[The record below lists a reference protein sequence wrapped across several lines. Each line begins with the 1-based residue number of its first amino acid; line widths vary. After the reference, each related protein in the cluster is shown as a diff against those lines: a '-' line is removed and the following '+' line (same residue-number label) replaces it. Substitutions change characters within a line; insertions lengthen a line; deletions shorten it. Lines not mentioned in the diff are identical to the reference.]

1 MRLVRA
7 NWRFLVVVTAAVLA
21 TLAFHV
27 VGDRMN
33 MLSAALI
40 GMLPVGLAAWMFGA
54 RVALAILLAEAIG
67 NLDLMISSTDG
78 DAVTADEI
86 LLGLALC
93 VVGLAA
99 GAAFADKRRLTRSLL
114 TEPVTGLANR
124 EALVL
129 AMQRH
134 MNAGDQ
140 RMTLAM
146 VHVPE
151 LTEISETFG
160 HEIGDEVLRTI
171 GQRIRRTA
179 GSNGLAVKG
188 VRDLFGIV
196 WPDQALGDTDVA
208 NAMIACAS
216 GVFDVNGTSFE
227 LTAHAAI
234 GRWAITGGTS
244 PDDVIRATR
253 TALDRAGQTGRA
265 WLAAERATD
274 VGRSRLEVVSELRYG
289 IAHDQLRL
297 HYQPILELP
306 SRKLRGFEALVRWEH
321 PTRGL
326 VPPAEFI
333 PLAEQSGLIVPLTE
347 WVLHEVM
354 RQMYRWDLAGIRPQ
368 ISVNVGAK
376 VLSTPARLPELVE
389 RLINSYG
396 VEATR
401 LVIEVTESDIMTD
414 ANRSVAV
421 LRALKKLGVRIEM
434 DDFGTGY
441 SSLAYL
447 RQLPLDG
454 VKIDRSFVRTL
465 LTDVNTAAIVRA
477 AIELSHA
484 LGLEAVAEG
493 VEDEAVLSRLQADG
507 CDSAQGYL
515 FAKPMPAAAVP
526 AWIDSTGTAT
536 ARLDN
541 DPMPVATAAEKG
553 LVLLVDDDPRLRVST
568 HRMLSAGGFQVLSVG
583 SASEALQVYAG
594 HRDEITLVLTDMH
607 LTDWRGHELAA
618 RLRDVR
624 PDLRVVF
631 MSGDAT
637 ELPNAGV
644 APFLQKPF
652 SKHELLNGI
661 GQALVA

>member
-1 MRLVRA
+1 MKWVRA
-7 NWRFLVVVTAAVLA
+7 NWRLLVVASLVSLGMVAFRAVGA
-21 TLAFHV
+21 Q
-27 VGDRMN
+27 MN
-33 MLSAALI
+33 ILIASLI
-40 GMLPVGLAAWMFGA
+40 GALP
-54 RVALAILLAEAIG
+54 VALAARLYGPRVAATTLLVEVLL
-67 NLDLMISSTDG
+67 NVDLMVAADRDTVSGAEI
-78 DAVTADEI
+78 AVGI
-86 LLGLALC
+86 ALC
-93 VVGLAA
+93 VLGIAA
-99 GAAFADKRRLTRSLL
+99 GSAFADKQHVSRWLL

-124 EALVL
+124 EGLVL
-129 AMQRH
+129 EMERL
-134 MNAGDQ
+134 MKRGDE
-140 RMTLAM
+140 RLTLAM

-160 HEIGDEVLRTI
+160 HEVGIEVLRTI
-171 GQRIRRTA
+171 TQRIRGIA
-179 GSNGLAVKG
+179 GSRGLAVKG
-188 VRDLFGIV
+188 VRDLFAVV
-196 WPDQALGDTDVA
+196 WAEQPMGDTDLA
-208 NAMIACAS
+208 TAMITSAS
-216 GVFDVNGTSFE
+216 GVFDVQGTQLE
-227 LTAHAAI
+227 LSAHAAV
-234 GRWAITGGTS
+234 GRWAMTGGTT
-244 PDDVIRATR
+244 PDDIIRATR

-274 VGRSRLEVVSELRYG
+274 AGRSRLEIVSELRYG

-306 SRKLRGFEALVRWEH
+306 SRSLRGFEALVRWEH

-376 VLSTPARLPELVE
+376 VLATPARLPDLVE
-389 RLINSYG
+389 RLLNSYG
-396 VEATR
+396 VEPAR
-401 LVIEVTESDIMTD
+401 LVIEVTESDVMTD

-441 SSLAYL
+441 SSLSYL

-465 LTDVNTAAIVRA
+465 LTDMNTAAIVRA

-493 VEDEAVLSRLQADG
+493 VEDEAVLSRLQAKG

-515 FAKPMPAAAVP
+515 FAKPMPAVAVP
-526 AWIDSTGTAT
+526 AWIASTGTAT
-536 ARLDN
+536 ARVEN
-541 DPMPVATAAEKG
+541 DPMPVATEAEKG

-594 HRDEITLVLTDMH
+594 HREEISVVLTDMH
-607 LTDWRGHELAA
+607 LTDWRGHELAK
-618 RLRDVR
+618 RLREWR
-624 PDLRVVF
+624 PELRVVF

-637 ELPNAGV
+637 ELRNAGT

-652 SKHELLNGI
+652 SKHELLSGI
-661 GQALVA
+661 GQALIA